1 MSFLLKV
8 VFKSFLFLSLFL
20 FTYNSIAQFGVGNAL
35 KKQAEKILKDQL
47 KEKTEE
53 KRESY
58 DTLSFNYAI
67 AFLDKT
73 ESFENQQKGEGVI
86 KAANFLLRDDEPQ
99 TDLEA
104 ARDIYDFGRLNYKM
118 GNQFMAETNLKLAKL
133 KYEQISGTNEPN
145 YLKTIGLLG
154 LLYSDMGRFTK
165 AEEFTQKAL
174 DGWEELQGKESIG
187 YLAELNNYAVLQ
199 LNLGNFIEAE
209 RIIQQLGKKL
219 NADKENEMLPYAI
232 YLNNEAILNQYMGRA
247 DEALGLMKECT
258 NIAKESLTEKNST
271 YLQFLTNKA
280 ILEQENGDLETA
292 ENTFQQVL
300 DLQESRLKLNAKNDP
315 DYAHMK
321 SNIAALYMQKGEYD
335 KAEEALKLALEI
347 YEDKFGAEHLTT
359 AGTQSDLG
367 NLYRFLGEDEKAEP
381 LLQNALYTRE
391 RKLSKAH
398 PKVVKSQEDLALW
411 FWANDQMESANS
423 YFKRVMETSQ
433 EFIKD
438 YFPAL
443 SEAEKTKYWEQL
455 KPRFFRFYNFALEN
469 HEEYPELLEDFMR
482 YRLATKG
489 ILLSAST
496 ALRNTIFSQNDE
508 ELTTLYE
515 QWLDQKQQLANA
527 YALSDEEIKEQN
539 LNVDSLETAAN
550 QTEKDLSVKSDA
562 FSSAY
567 EGRNTDYKALLS
579 KLKTGQVI
587 VEIVQYPIFD
597 KQLTNENA
605 YAYAILKKGQEKPS
619 IIINKEGNLLENR
632 YYSYYNNVIN
642 QKMKDDYSYAQY
654 WKPLEKEIE
663 NASRIYISPDGIYNQ
678 VNMNT
683 LQQPNG
689 KYLIQDHDIRYVGH
703 PNDILFERSV
713 QSAGQQTAF
722 LMGDPNF
729 NSQSIAQLPG
739 TRKEIEDISKYL
751 SSSMKMQKYLNNE
764 ANESNLKEVKSPKYL
779 HLASHG
785 YFLEDKQAND
795 NLFGVQLQYIRQNP
809 LLRSGL
815 LLSGAGAEE
824 SSGSSQSFNQSNN
837 GFFSAYEAINLN
849 LNNTEMVVLSACE
862 TAKGD
867 VKAGEGVYG
876 LQRAF
881 IVAGAES
888 LVMSLWKVDDTATQ
902 KLMSGFY
909 KENVQ
914 GKAIPDAFRSA
925 QLAMLSEYKHPY
937 YWGAFIM
944 FSR

>member
-1 MSFLLKV
+1 MSFFLKV
-8 VFKSFLFLSLFL
+8 VFKAFVFLSIFL
-20 FTYNSIAQFGVGNAL
+20 CTQKSIAQFGIGDAL
-35 KKQAEKILKDQL
+35 KNKAEKLVKDKL
-47 KEKTEE
+47 REKTEE

-73 ESFENQQKGEGVI
+73 ESFENQQKGEGLI
-86 KAANFLLRDDEPQ
+86 KTADFLLRDGEQQ

-104 ARDIYDFGRLNYKM
+104 TRDIYDFGRLNYKM
-118 GNQFMAETNLKLAKL
+118 GNQFVAETNLKLAKL
-133 KYEQISGTNEPN
+133 MFEQISATDEPN
-145 YLKTIGLLG
+145 YLKTLGLLG

-165 AEEFTQKAL
+165 AEEFTQKAME
-174 DGWEELQGKESIG
+174 GWEVLQGKESIG

-199 LNLGNFIEAE
+199 MNLGNFLEAE
-209 RIIQQLGKKL
+209 KTIKMLDKYLR
-219 NADKENEMLPYAI
+219 AEKENEMLPYAI

-247 DEALGLMKECT
+247 DEALFLMLECT
-258 NIAKESLTEKNST
+258 KIAKESLTEKNST

-292 ENTFQQVL
+292 ENTFKEVL
-300 DLQESRLKLNAKNDP
+300 ELQESRLKLNAKNDP

-321 SNIAALYMQKGEYD
+321 SNIAALYVEKAEYE
-335 KAEEALKLALEI
+335 KAEEALKLGLEI
-347 YEDKFGAEHLTT
+347 YKDKLGEDHLTT
-359 AGTQSDLG
+359 AGTQADLG
-367 NLYRFLGEDEKAEP
+367 NLYRFLGEQEKAED
-381 LLQNALYTRE
+381 LLQAALYTRE
-391 RKLSKAH
+391 RKLSKTH
-398 PKVVKSQEDLALW
+398 PKVVKSKEDLALW
-411 FWANDQMESANS
+411 FWAEGQKAEAKG
-423 YFKRVMETSQ
+423 YFKEVMETSQ

-469 HEEYPELLEDFMR
+469 YSEYPELLEDFVR

-496 ALRNTIFSQNDE
+496 ALRNAIFNQNDE
-508 ELTTLYE
+508 ELTALYE

-527 YALSDEEIKEQN
+527 YALSDEEIKEQSF
-539 LNVDSLETAAN
+539 NVDSLESATN
-550 QTEKDLSVKSDA
+550 QKEKELSVKSDA
-562 FSSAY
+562 FSTAY
-567 EGRNTDYKALLS
+567 EDRNTNYQALLD
-579 KLKTGQVI
+579 KLKPGQVM
-587 VEIVQYPIFD
+587 VEVVQFPIFE
-597 KQLTNENA
+597 KQLTTRNA
-605 YAYAILKKGQEKPS
+605 YAFVILRKDETLPK
-619 IIINKEGNLLENR
+619 IVVNKEGDLLENR
-632 YYSYYNNVIN
+632 YYAYYNNVIN

-654 WKPLEKEIE
+654 WKSIE
-663 NASRIYISPDGIYNQ
+663 NEVGTSSRIYISPDGIYNQ

-683 LQQPNG
+683 MQQPNG
-689 KYLIQDHDIRYVGH
+689 KYLIQDHDIRYIGH
-703 PNDILFERSV
+703 PNDILYKKRA
-713 QSAGQQTAF
+713 QSSGKQTAF

-729 NSQSIAQLPG
+729 NSQNIAQLPG
-739 TRKEIEDISKYL
+739 TKQEIENISNYL
-751 SSSMKMQKYLNNE
+751 SPTMNMQKYLSNE
-764 ANESNLKEVKSPKYL
+764 ANESNLKQVQSPKYL

-815 LLSGAGAEE
+815 LLTGAGAEK

-862 TAKGD
+862 TGKGD

-881 IVAGAES
+881 IIAGAQS

-902 KLMSGFY
+902 K
-909 KENVQ
+909 
-914 GKAIPDAFRSA
+914 
-925 QLAMLSEYKHPY
+925 
-937 YWGAFIM
+937 
-944 FSR
+944 

>member
-1 MSFLLKV
+1 MSFFLKV
-8 VFKSFLFLSLFL
+8 VTKAFLFSSLIF
-20 FTYNSIAQFGVGNAL
+20 FTHNSAAQFGIGDAL
-35 KKQAEKILKDQL
+35 KNKAEKLVKDKL

-73 ESFENQQKGEGVI
+73 ESFENQQKGEGLI
-86 KAANFLLRDDEPQ
+86 KTANFLLRDDEPQ
-99 TDLEA
+99 TDLEV
-104 ARDIYDFGRLNYKM
+104 ARDIYDFGRLNYNI
-118 GNQFMAETNLKLAKL
+118 GNQFLAETNLKLAKL
-133 KYEQISGTNEPN
+133 KYEQISATNEPN

-165 AEEFTQKAL
+165 AEEFTQTAL
-174 DGWEELQGKESIG
+174 DGWDELQGKNSIG
-187 YLAELNNYAVLQ
+187 YLAELNNHAVLQ
-199 LNLGNFIEAE
+199 INLGNYLQAE
-209 RIIQQLGKKL
+209 KIIKQLGDNL
-219 NADKENEMLPYAI
+219 NAEKENEMLPYAI

-247 DEALGLMKECT
+247 DEALGLLEDCT
-258 NIAKESLTEKNST
+258 EIAKESLTEKNST

-280 ILEQENGDLETA
+280 ILEQENGNLKTA
-292 ENTFQQVL
+292 ENTFQEVL

-321 SNIAALYMQKGEYD
+321 SNIAALYVEKGEYE
-335 KAEEALKLALEI
+335 KAEEALQLALEI
-347 YEDKFGAEHLTT
+347 YQDKFGEEHLTT
-359 AGTQSDLG
+359 SGTQADLG
-367 NLYRFLGEDEKAEP
+367 NLYRFLGENEKAEP
-381 LLQNALYTRE
+381 LLQSALYTRE
-391 RKLSKAH
+391 RKLSKTH

-411 FWANDQMESANS
+411 FWANGQIESATS
-423 YFKRVMETSQ
+423 YFKRVMGTSQ

-469 HEEYPELLEDFMR
+469 YNEYPELLEDFMR
-482 YRLATKG
+482 YRLSTKG
-489 ILLSAST
+489 VLLSSST
-496 ALRNTIFSQNDE
+496 ALRNAIFSQNDE
-508 ELTTLYE
+508 ELTRLYE
-515 QWLDQKQQLANA
+515 QWIDQKQQLANA
-527 YALSDEEIKEQN
+527 YALSEEEIKEQN
-539 LNVDSLETAAN
+539 LNVDSLDNAAN

-562 FSSAY
+562 FSTAY
-567 EGRNTDYKALLS
+567 EDRNTDYKAILS
-579 KLKTGQVI
+579 QLKSGQVMI
-587 VEIVQYPIFD
+587 EIVQYPIYD
-597 KQLTNENA
+597 KQLTSDNA
-605 YAYAILKKGQEKPS
+605 YAYLILKKGAEKPS
-619 IIINKEGNLLENR
+619 VIINKEGNLLENR

-654 WKPLEKEIE
+654 WKSMENEIGD
-663 NASRIYISPDGIYNQ
+663 ASRIYISPDGIYNQ

-703 PNDILFERSV
+703 PNDILYERLA

-729 NSQSIAQLPG
+729 NSQNIAQLPG
-739 TRKEIEDISKYL
+739 TKKEIEDISKYL
-751 SSSMKMQKYLNNE
+751 SPSMTMQKYLNSE
-764 ANESNLKEVKSPKYL
+764 ANESNLKQVKSPKYL

-785 YFLEDKQAND
+785 YFLEDKQANH

-815 LLSGAGAEE
+815 LLAGAGKEE
-824 SSGSSQSFNQSNN
+824 SSGSSQSFNQSDN

-862 TAKGD
+862 TGKGD
-867 VKAGEGVYG
+867 IKAGEGVYG

-925 QLAMLSEYKHPY
+925 QLAMLSEYQHPY

>member
-1 MSFLLKV
+1 MTFHLKLSAVSFLILIV
-8 VFKSFLFLSLFL
+8 SFHAHLA
-20 FTYNSIAQFGVGNAL
+20 TAQFGVGSVL
-35 KKQAEKILKDQL
+35 KKQAEKLVKDKL
-47 KEKTEE
+47 KEKTDE

-73 ESFENQQKGEGVI
+73 ESFENQQKGEGLV
-86 KAANFLLRDDEPQ
+86 KTANFLLRDGEPQ
-99 TDLEA
+99 SDLEA

-118 GNQFMAETNLKLAKL
+118 GNQFLAETNLQLAKL
-133 KYEQISGTNEPN
+133 KYEQISATDEPN
-145 YLKTIGLLG
+145 YLKVIGLLG
-154 LLYSDMGRFTK
+154 LIYGEMGRFTK
-165 AEEFTQKAL
+165 AEEFTQIAL
-174 DGWEELQGKESIG
+174 DGWEEMQGNESVG

-199 LNLGNFIEAE
+199 INLGNYLKAE
-209 RIIQQLGKKL
+209 QIISQLGKLL
-219 NADKENEMLPYAI
+219 NSENENEKLPYAI
-232 YLNNEAILNQYMGRA
+232 YINNAAILNQYMGRA
-247 DEALGLMKECT
+247 DQALNLMKKCT
-258 NIAKESLTEKNST
+258 KIAKESLTDNNST

-280 ILEQENGDLETA
+280 ILEQENGDLATA
-292 ENTFQQVL
+292 ENTFQEVL

-321 SNIAALYMQKGEYD
+321 SNIAALYVQKGEYE
-335 KAEEALKLALEI
+335 KAEEALKLALDI
-347 YEDKFGAEHLTT
+347 YENEFGSEHLTT
-359 AGTQSDLG
+359 AGTQADLG
-367 NLYRFLGEDEKAEP
+367 NLYRFLGALDKAEP
-381 LLQNALYTRE
+381 LLQAALYTRE
-391 RKLSKAH
+391 RKLSNNH
-398 PKVVKSQEDLALW
+398 PKVVKSQEDMALW
-411 FWANDQMESANS
+411 FWSSNQIESAKS
-423 YFKRVMETSQ
+423 YFKRVMETSE
-433 EFIKD
+433 EFVED

-443 SEAEKTKYWEQL
+443 SEAEKTKYWEQM

-469 HEEYPELLEDFMR
+469 HQKYPELLEDFMR
-482 YRLATKG
+482 YRLSTKG

-496 ALRNTIFSQNDE
+496 SLRNTIFNQNDE
-508 ELTTLYE
+508 ELTSLYE

-527 YALSDEEIKEQN
+527 YALTEEEIQEQSF
-539 LNVDSLETAAN
+539 NVDSLENAAN
-550 QTEKDLSVKSDA
+550 QTEKELSLKSDA
-562 FSSAY
+562 FSNAY
-567 EGRNTDYKALLS
+567 EDRNTDYRNILNQ
-579 KLKTGQVI
+579 LKPGEVM

-597 KQLTNENA
+597 KQLTAKNA
-605 YAYAILKKGQEKPS
+605 YAYVILKKGASKPE
-619 IIINKEGNLLENR
+619 IVINKSGDLLENR
-632 YYSYYNNVIN
+632 YYAYYNNVIN
-642 QKMKDDYSYAQY
+642 QKMKDDYSYDQY
-654 WKPLEKEIE
+654 WKSMEEE
-663 NASRIYISPDGIYNQ
+663 VGNSSRIYISPDGIYNQ

-703 PNDILFERSV
+703 PNDILFEKSESQV
-713 QSAGQQTAF
+713 GQQKAY

-729 NSQSIAQLPG
+729 DSQLIAQLPG

-751 SSSMKMQKYLNNE
+751 SPKMQMQKYLDNE
-764 ANESNLKEVKSPKYL
+764 ANESNLKMVQSPKYL

-785 YFLEDKQAND
+785 YFLEDQQAND

-815 LLSGAGAEE
+815 LLSGAG
-824 SSGSSQSFNQSNN
+824 SSQGTGSSQSFNQSDN

-862 TAKGD
+862 TGKGD
-867 VKAGEGVYG
+867 VKSGEGVYG

-881 IVAGAES
+881 IVAGAQS

-909 KENVQ
+909 RENVK

-925 QLAMLSEYKHPY
+925 QLAMLNEYKHPY

>member
-1 MSFLLKV
+1 MFLYKTAIRSFLLIT
-8 VFKSFLFLSLFL
+8 LFF
-20 FTYNSIAQFGVGNAL
+20 FTYQSMAQFGLGNVL
-35 KKQAEKILKDQL
+35 KDKAEKIVKDKL

-53 KRESY
+53 KRESF

-73 ESFENQQKGEGVI
+73 ESFENQQKGEGLI
-86 KAANFLLRDDEPQ
+86 KTADFLLNDGEAQ
-99 TDLEA
+99 TELEA
-104 ARDIYDFGRLNYKM
+104 ARDIYDFARLNYKM
-118 GNQFMAETNLKLAKL
+118 GNQFMAETNLQLAKL
-133 KYEQISGTNEPN
+133 EYEKLSATDEPN
-145 YLKTIGLLG
+145 YYKTLGLLG

-165 AEEFTQKAL
+165 AEEFTQRAME
-174 DGWEELQGKESIG
+174 GWDDLQGKESIG

-199 LNLGNFIEAE
+199 INLGNYLEAE
-209 RIIQQLGKKL
+209 KIINTLGKQL
-219 NADKENEMLPYAI
+219 NSEKENEMLPYAI

-247 DEALGLMKECT
+247 DAALSLMMECAE
-258 NIAKESLTEKNST
+258 IAKESLTEKSST

-292 ENTFQQVL
+292 ENTFEQVL

-321 SNIAALYMQKGEYD
+321 SNIAALYVEKGEYE
-335 KAEEALKLALEI
+335 KADDALKLALEI
-347 YEDKFGAEHLTT
+347 YEDELGAEHLTT

-367 NLYRFLGEDEKAEP
+367 NLYRFLGKQDKAEP
-381 LLQNALYTRE
+381 LLQSALYTRE
-391 RKLSKAH
+391 RKLSKTH
-398 PKVVKSQEDLALW
+398 PKVVKSQEDMALW
-411 FWANDQMESANS
+411 FWAEGQKEEAKS
-423 YFKRVMETSQ
+423 YFTRVMDTSQ

-469 HEEYPELLEDFMR
+469 HQEYPELLEDFMR

-496 ALRNTIFSQNDE
+496 ALRNAIFSQNDQ
-508 ELTTLYE
+508 ELTALYE

-527 YALSDEEIKEQN
+527 YALSEEEIKEQSF
-539 LNVDSLETAAN
+539 NVDSLENATN
-550 QTEKDLSVKSDA
+550 QTEKELSLKSEA
-562 FSSAY
+562 FSTAY
-567 EGRNTDYKALLS
+567 EGRNTSYQALLD
-579 KLKTGQVI
+579 KLKPGQVM
-587 VEIVQYPIFD
+587 VEVVQYPIFD
-597 KQLTNENA
+597 KQLTNKNA
-605 YAYAILKKGQEKPS
+605 YAYVILRKGAAKPKIILNQEGS
-619 IIINKEGNLLENR
+619 LLENR
-632 YYSYYNNVIN
+632 YYAYYNNVIN
-642 QKMKDDYSYAQY
+642 QKMKDEYSYAQY
-654 WKPLEKEIE
+654 WASLESEIG
-663 NASRIYISPDGIYNQ
+663 NANRIYISPDGIYNQ
-678 VNMNT
+678 VNLNI
-683 LQQPNG
+683 LQQPSG

-703 PNDILFERSV
+703 PNDILYKKPA
-713 QSAGQQTAF
+713 QSAGKQTAF
-722 LMGDPNF
+722 LMGDPDF
-729 NSQSIAQLPG
+729 DSQSIAQLPG
-739 TRKEIEDISKYL
+739 TRVEIENISKYL
-751 SSSMKMQKYLNNE
+751 SPKMKMQKYLDGE
-764 ANESNLKEVKSPKYL
+764 ANESNLKQVQSPKYL

-795 NLFGVQLQYIRQNP
+795 HLLGVQLQYIRQNP

-815 LLSGAGAEE
+815 LLTGAGGEQ
-824 SSGSSQSFNQSNN
+824 SSGNSQSFNQSDN

-849 LNNTEMVVLSACE
+849 LNSTEMVVLSACE
-862 TAKGD
+862 TGKGD

-909 KENVQ
+909 RENVR

-925 QLAMLSEYKHPY
+925 QLAMMNEYKHPY

>member
-1 MSFLLKV
+1 MSF
-8 VFKSFLFLSLFL
+8 FFL
-20 FTYNSIAQFGVGNAL
+20 THNSIAQFGVGNML
-35 KKQAEKILKDQL
+35 KNKAEKLVKDKL

-53 KRESY
+53 KRDSY

-73 ESFENQQKGEGVI
+73 ESFENQQKGEGLI
-86 KAANFLLRDDEPQ
+86 KTADFLLSDGEPQ
-99 TDLEA
+99 TELES

-118 GNQFMAETNLKLAKL
+118 RNQFMAETNLKLAKL
-133 KYEQISGTNEPN
+133 KYEQLSARNEPN
-145 YLKTIGLLG
+145 YYKTLGLLG
-154 LLYSDMGRFTK
+154 LLYSDMGRYSK
-165 AEEFTQKAL
+165 AGEYTEKAL
-174 DGWEELQGKESIG
+174 DGWEKLQGKESIG
-187 YLAELNNYAVLQ
+187 YLAELNNFAVLQ
-199 LNLGNFIEAE
+199 INLGNFIEAE
-209 RIIQQLGKKL
+209 RIIMQLEEKL
-219 NADKENEMLPYAI
+219 SAEKDNEMLPYAI

-247 DEALGLMKECT
+247 DKALGLMDDCT
-258 NIAKESLTEKNST
+258 EIAKESLTEKNST

-280 ILEQENGDLETA
+280 ILEQENGNLERA
-292 ENTFQQVL
+292 EMLFQNVL
-300 DLQESRLKLNAKNDP
+300 DLQESRMKLNAKNDP

-321 SNIAALYMQKGEYD
+321 SNIAALYAEKGEYD
-335 KAEEALKLALEI
+335 KAKEALLLSLEI
-347 YEDKFGAEHLTT
+347 YKEEFGEEHLTT

-367 NLYRFLGEDEKAEP
+367 NLYRFLGQNEKAEP
-381 LLQNALYTRE
+381 LLQSALYTRE
-391 RKLSKAH
+391 RKLSKTH

-411 FWANDQMESANS
+411 FWSNGQMESAAS
-423 YFKRVMETSQ
+423 YFTKVMKTSQ

-469 HEEYPELLEDFMR
+469 YKEYPQLLDDFMR
-482 YRLATKG
+482 YRLSTKG

-508 ELTTLYE
+508 ELTALYE
-515 QWLDQKQQLANA
+515 RWLDQKQQLANA
-527 YALSDEEIKEQN
+527 YALSDEEINEQS
-539 LNVDSLETAAN
+539 LNVDSLESATN
-550 QTEKDLSVKSDA
+550 QTEKELSVRSEA

-567 EGRNTDYKALLS
+567 EDKNTDYETI
-579 KLKTGQVI
+579 LKELKNGEVM
-587 VEIVQYPIFD
+587 VEIVQYPIFN
-597 KQLTNENA
+597 KQLTTKNA
-605 YAYAILKKGQEKPS
+605 YAYVILKKGVGKPE
-619 IIINKEGNLLENR
+619 IVINKDGDLLENR
-632 YYSYYNNVIN
+632 YYAYYNNVIN
-642 QKMKDDYSYAQY
+642 QKMKDEYSYAQF
-654 WKPLEKEIE
+654 WKKLENKVLG
-663 NASRIYISPDGIYNQ
+663 ASRIYISPDGIYNQ

-683 LQQPNG
+683 MQQPNG
-689 KYLIQDHDIRYVGH
+689 KYLIENHDIRYIGH
-703 PNDILFERSV
+703 PNDILFKKTAQPS
-713 QSAGQQTAF
+713 GNQTAF

-729 NSQSIAQLPG
+729 NSKSIAQLPG
-739 TRKEIEDISKYL
+739 TQKEIESISEYL
-751 SSSMKMQKYLNNE
+751 SPSMKMQKYLNND
-764 ANESNLKEVKSPKYL
+764 ATESNLKQVKSPKYL

-815 LLSGAGAEE
+815 LLTGAGADQA
-824 SSGSSQSFNQSNN
+824 SGSSQSFNQSDN

-862 TAKGD
+862 TGKGD

-909 KENVQ
+909 RENVK

-925 QLAMLSEYKHPY
+925 QLAMLKEYQHPY

>member
-1 MSFLLKV
+1 MTFYLKLTVISLLSIV
-8 VFKSFLFLSLFL
+8 TLF
-20 FTYNSIAQFGVGNAL
+20 FTHDATAQFGVGNAL
-35 KKQAEKILKDQL
+35 KKQAEKLVKDKL
-47 KEKTEE
+47 REKTEE

-73 ESFENQQKGEGVI
+73 ESFENQQKGEGLV
-86 KAANFLLRDDEPQ
+86 KTANFLLRDDEPQ
-99 TDLEA
+99 TDLEE

-133 KYEQISGTNEPN
+133 RYEQISATDEPN

-154 LLYSDMGRFTK
+154 LLYSDMGRYAK
-165 AEEFTQKAL
+165 AEEFTQIAL
-174 DGWEELQGKESIG
+174 DGWEKMQGKESIG

-199 LNLGNFIEAE
+199 INLGNYLEAE
-209 RIIQQLGKKL
+209 RIIQKL
-219 NADKENEMLPYAI
+219 AQNLSSEKENEKLPYAI

-247 DEALGLMKECT
+247 DQALNLMNKCT
-258 NIAKESLTEKNST
+258 QIAKESLTDKNST

-292 ENTFQQVL
+292 ENTFQEVL

-321 SNIAALYMQKGEYD
+321 SNIAALFVAKEEYE

-347 YEDKFGAEHLTT
+347 YEDEFGSEHLTT

-367 NLYRFLGEDEKAEP
+367 NLYRFLGEYEKAEP
-381 LLQNALYTRE
+381 LLQSALYTRE
-391 RKLSKAH
+391 RKLSKTH
-398 PKVVKSQEDLALW
+398 PKVVKSQEDMALW
-411 FWANDQMESANS
+411 FWAKGQTESAKS
-423 YFKRVMETSQ
+423 YFKRVMETS
-433 EFIKD
+433 EKFVED

-443 SEAEKTKYWEQL
+443 SEAEKTKYWEQI

-469 HEEYPELLEDFMR
+469 HQEYPQLLEDFMR
-482 YRLATKG
+482 YRLSTKG

-496 ALRNTIFSQNDE
+496 ALRNTIFNQNDE

-515 QWLDQKQQLANA
+515 IWVDQKQQLANA
-527 YALSDEEIKEQN
+527 YALSDEEIQEQS
-539 LNVDSLETAAN
+539 LNVDSLENAAN
-550 QTEKDLSVKSDA
+550 QTEKELSLKSDA
-562 FSSAY
+562 FSTAY
-567 EGRNTDYKALLS
+567 EDRNTDYQVILN
-579 KLKTGQVI
+579 KLKQGEVM

-597 KQLTNENA
+597 KKLTNKNA
-605 YAYAILKKGQEKPS
+605 YAFVILKKGSSQAE
-619 IIINKEGNLLENR
+619 IVINKEGDLLENR
-632 YYSYYNNVIN
+632 YYAYYNNVIN
-642 QKMKDDYSYAQY
+642 QKMKDDYSYNQY
-654 WKPLEKEIE
+654 WKSLEKEVG
-663 NASRIYISPDGIYNQ
+663 NTSRIYISPDGIYNQ

-689 KYLIQDHDIRYVGH
+689 KYLIQDHDIRYIGH
-703 PNDILFERSV
+703 PNDILYRKASS
-713 QSAGQQTAF
+713 QATAQKAY

-729 NSQSIAQLPG
+729 NSKSIAQLPG

-751 SSSMKMQKYLNNE
+751 SSTMKMQKYLANE
-764 ANESNLKEVKSPKYL
+764 ANESNLKQVKSPKYL

-785 YFLEDKQAND
+785 YFLEDKQSSD

-815 LLSGAGAEE
+815 LLSGAGADEA
-824 SSGSSQSFNQSNN
+824 SGSSQSFNQSDN

-862 TAKGD
+862 TGKGD

-909 KENVQ
+909 RENVQ

-925 QLAMLSEYKHPY
+925 QLAMLNEYKHPY

>member
-1 MSFLLKV
+1 MTFLLRIS
-8 VFKSFLFLSLFL
+8 FKTILFLFLLCFSHKSF
-20 FTYNSIAQFGVGNAL
+20 AQFGIGDVL
-35 KKQAEKILKDQL
+35 KKKAEKLVKEKLQ
-47 KEKTEE
+47 EKTEE
-53 KRESY
+53 KRDSY

-73 ESFENQQKGEGVI
+73 ESFENQQKGEGLI
-86 KAANFLLRDDEPQ
+86 KAADFLLSEDEPQ
-99 TDLEA
+99 TALEEV
-104 ARDIYDFGRLNYKM
+104 RDIYNFGRFNYKI
-118 GNQFMAETNLKLAKL
+118 GNQFLAETNLKLAKYE
-133 KYEQISGTNEPN
+133 YEQISASSEPN

-154 LLYSDMGRFTK
+154 LLYSDMGRFNK
-165 AEEFTQKAL
+165 AEEYTQKAL
-174 DGWEELQGKESIG
+174 EGWENLQGKTSIG

-199 LNLGNFIEAE
+199 LNLGNFLKAE
-209 RIIQQLGKKL
+209 KLMRELGENL
-219 NADKENEMLPYAI
+219 NSEKDNEKLPYAI
-232 YLNNEAILNQYMGRA
+232 YLNNDAILNQYMGRA
-247 DEALGLMKECT
+247 DEALGLMQECSI
-258 NIAKESLTEKNST
+258 IAKESLTEKNAT

-292 ENTFQQVL
+292 ENTFQEVL

-321 SNIAALYMQKGEYD
+321 SNIAALYVTKGEYQ

-347 YEDKFGAEHLTT
+347 YENEFGAEHLTT

-367 NLYRFLGEDEKAEP
+367 NLYRFLGKHEEAEP
-381 LLQNALYTRE
+381 LLQSALYTRE
-391 RKLSKAH
+391 RKLSNTH

-411 FWANDQMESANS
+411 FWANGQTASAIS
-423 YFKRVMETSQ
+423 YFSRVMETSQ

-469 HEEYPELLEDFMR
+469 HEENPELLEDFMR

-496 ALRNTIFSQNDE
+496 ALRNTIFSQNDA
-508 ELTTLYE
+508 ELTALYE

-527 YALSDEEIKEQN
+527 YALSDEEIKEQS
-539 LNVDSLETAAN
+539 LNVDSLESATN
-550 QTEKDLSVKSDA
+550 QTEKQLSVKSEA
-562 FSSAY
+562 FSTAY
-567 EGRNTDYKALLS
+567 EGRNTDYKTILN
-579 KLKTGQVI
+579 KLKTGQVMM
-587 VEIVQYPIFD
+587 EIVQYPIFD
-597 KQLTNENA
+597 KQLTTENA
-605 YAYAILKKGQEKPS
+605 YAYVILKKGADKPK
-619 IIINKEGNLLENR
+619 IVINKEGKLLENR
-632 YYSYYNNVIN
+632 YYAYYNNVIN

-654 WKPLEKEIE
+654 WGIVDEELGS
-663 NASRIYISPDGIYNQ
+663 ATRIYISPDGIYNQ

-689 KYLIQDHDIRYVGH
+689 KYLIQDYDIRYVGH
-703 PNDILFERSV
+703 PNDILLEK
-713 QSAGQQTAF
+713 SAKSDGQQTAF

-729 NSQSIAQLPG
+729 NNNSIAQLPG
-739 TRKEIEDISKYL
+739 TRKEIENISKYL
-751 SSSMKMQKYLNNE
+751 SPSMNIKKYLDNE
-764 ANESNLKEVKSPKYL
+764 ATESNLKQVKSPKYL

-785 YFLEDKQAND
+785 YFLEDKQTNN
-795 NLFGVQLQYIRQNP
+795 NLFGVQLQYINQNP

-815 LLSGAGAEE
+815 LLKGAGAEE
-824 SSGSSQSFNQSNN
+824 SSSTSQSFNQSNN

-862 TAKGD
+862 TGKGD

-888 LVMSLWKVDDTATQ
+888 LVMSLWKVDDMATQ

-909 KENVQ
+909 KDNVQ

-925 QLAMLSEYKHPY
+925 QLAMLNEYQHPY

>member
-1 MSFLLKV
+1 MFFSYKTV
-8 VFKSFLFLSLFL
+8 RYSFLFISLFL
-20 FTYNSIAQFGVGNAL
+20 FAHQSTAQFGIGNAL
-35 KKQAEKILKDQL
+35 KEKAEKLVKDKL

-53 KRESY
+53 KRESF

-73 ESFENQQKGEGVI
+73 ESFENQQKGEGLI
-86 KAANFLLRDDEPQ
+86 KTADFLLNDEEPK
-99 TDLEA
+99 TELEA
-104 ARDIYDFGRLNYKM
+104 ARDIYEFGRLNYKM
-118 GNQFMAETNLKLAKL
+118 GNQFLTESNLKLAKL
-133 KYEQISGTNEPN
+133 RYGQLSATDEPN
-145 YLKTIGLLG
+145 YLKTLGLLG

-165 AEEFTQKAL
+165 AEDFTQQAME
-174 DGWEELQGKESIG
+174 GWENLQGKESIG

-199 LNLGNFIEAE
+199 INLGNYLNAE
-209 RIIQQLGKKL
+209 TIIGELGKQL
-219 NADKENEMLPYAI
+219 HADKENEMLPYAI

-247 DEALGLMKECT
+247 DEALGMMEECT
-258 NIAKESLTEKNST
+258 GIAKESLTEKNST

-280 ILEQENGDLETA
+280 ILEQENGDLQAAEETFM
-292 ENTFQQVL
+292 EVL
-300 DLQESRLKLNAKNDP
+300 ELQESRLKLNAKNDP

-321 SNIAALYMQKGEYD
+321 SNIAALYVEKGEYE
-335 KAEEALKLALEI
+335 KAEQALQLALEI
-347 YEDKFGAEHLTT
+347 YEDELGGEHLTT
-359 AGTQSDLG
+359 AGTQADLG
-367 NLYRFLGEDEKAEP
+367 NLYRFLGEQEKAED
-381 LLQNALYTRE
+381 LLQSALYTRE
-391 RKLSKAH
+391 RKLSETH

-411 FWANDQMESANS
+411 FWAGGQKAEAKR
-423 YFKRVMETSQ
+423 YFNQVMETSQ
-433 EFIKD
+433 DFIKD

-443 SEAEKTKYWEQL
+443 SEAEKTKYWEQM

-469 HEEYPELLEDFMR
+469 YQEYPQLLDDFMA

-489 ILLSAST
+489 ILLTAST
-496 ALRNTIFSQNDE
+496 ALRNAIFSQNDE
-508 ELTTLYE
+508 ELTALYE

-527 YALSDEEIKEQN
+527 YALSDEEIKEQS
-539 LNVDSLETAAN
+539 LNVDSLESATN
-550 QTEKDLSVKSDA
+550 QTEKELSLKSAA

-567 EGRNTDYKALLS
+567 EDRNTNYQALLS
-579 KLKTGQVI
+579 KLKPGQAM
-587 VEIVQYPIFD
+587 VEVVQYPIFER
-597 KQLTNENA
+597 QLTNKNA
-605 YAYAILKKGQEKPS
+605 YAYVLLKAGETKPKIILNSK
-619 IIINKEGNLLENR
+619 GNLLENR
-632 YYSYYNNVIN
+632 YYAYYNNVIN

-654 WKPLEKEIE
+654 WQILEKEIGD
-663 NASRIYISPDGIYNQ
+663 ADQIYISPDGIYNQ
-678 VNMNT
+678 INMNT
-683 LQQPNG
+683 MQQPNG
-689 KYLIQDHDIRYVGH
+689 NYLIQDYDIRYIGH
-703 PNDILFERSV
+703 PNDILYEK
-713 QSAGQQTAF
+713 SAPSTGKQTAF

-739 TRKEIEDISKYL
+739 TRAEIEDISKYL
-751 SSSMKMQKYLNNE
+751 SPKMNMQKYLNNE
-764 ANESNLKEVKSPKYL
+764 ATESNLKKVRSPKYL

-785 YFLEDKQAND
+785 YFLEDMQASN

-815 LLSGAGAEE
+815 LLTGAGAEQ
-824 SSGSSQSFNQSNN
+824 STGSSQSFNQSDN

-862 TAKGD
+862 TGKGD

-881 IVAGAES
+881 IVAGAQS

-909 KENVQ
+909 RENVQ
-914 GKAIPDAFRSA
+914 GKEIPDAFRSA
-925 QLAMLSEYKHPY
+925 QLAMLNEYKHPY

>member
-1 MSFLLKV
+1 MSFSLKI
-8 VFKSFLFLSLFL
+8 FIKSFIYLVFAL
-20 FTYNSIAQFGVGNAL
+20 FTHNAIAQFGVGSVL
-35 KKQAEKILKDQL
+35 KKKAEEIVKDKL
-47 KEKTEE
+47 REKTEE

-73 ESFENQQKGEGVI
+73 ESFENQQKGEGLI
-86 KAANFLLRDDEPQ
+86 KTANFLLRDDEPQ

-104 ARDIYDFGRLNYKM
+104 ARDIYDFGRLNYNM
-118 GNQFMAETNLKLAKL
+118 GNQFLAETNLKLAKL
-133 KYEQISGTNEPN
+133 KYEQISATNEPN

-165 AEEFTQKAL
+165 AEEFTQSAL
-174 DGWEELQGKESIG
+174 DGWEELQGKNSIG
-187 YLAELNNYAVLQ
+187 FLAELNNYAVLQ
-199 LNLGNFIEAE
+199 INLGNYLEAE
-209 RIIQQLGKKL
+209 KIIKHLGKNL
-219 NADKENEMLPYAI
+219 NSEKENEMLPYAI
-232 YLNNEAILNQYMGRA
+232 YLNNEAILNQYMGRV
-247 DEALGLMKECT
+247 DEALGLMQECT
-258 NIAKESLTEKNST
+258 DIAKESLTEKNST

-292 ENTFQQVL
+292 ENTFQEVL

-321 SNIAALYMQKGEYD
+321 SNIAALYVQKGEYD
-335 KAEEALKLALEI
+335 KAEEALNLALEI
-347 YEDKFGAEHLTT
+347 YEDKFGSEHLTT

-367 NLYRFLGEDEKAEP
+367 NLYRFLGENEKAEP
-381 LLQNALYTRE
+381 LLQSALYTRE
-391 RKLSKAH
+391 RKLSKTH

-411 FWANDQMESANS
+411 FWADGQTESAKS

-438 YFPAL
+438 YFAAL

-496 ALRNTIFSQNDE
+496 ALRNTIYSENDE
-508 ELTTLYE
+508 ELTNLYE

-539 LNVDSLETAAN
+539 LNVDSLENEAN
-550 QTEKDLSVKSDA
+550 QTERDLSVKSDA
-562 FSSAY
+562 FSTAY
-567 EGRNTDYKALLS
+567 EGRNTDYKTILNQ
-579 KLKTGQVI
+579 LKPGQLMI
-587 VEIVQYPIFD
+587 EIVQYPIFD
-597 KQLTNENA
+597 QQLTNDNA
-605 YAYAILKKGQEKPS
+605 YAYVILKKGQEKPS
-619 IIINKEGNLLENR
+619 IIINREGNLLENR

-642 QKMKDDYSYAQY
+642 QKMKDDYSYSQY
-654 WKPLEKEIE
+654 WKSMADVIG

-689 KYLIQDHDIRYVGH
+689 KYLIQDYDIRYLGH
-703 PNDILFERSV
+703 PNDVLYEKSV
-713 QSAGQQTAF
+713 GYSGQRTAF

-729 NSQSIAQLPG
+729 NSQNIAQLPG

-751 SSSMKMQKYLNNE
+751 SSSMKMQKYLSSE
-764 ANESNLKEVKSPKYL
+764 ANESNLKQVQSPKYL

-795 NLFGVQLQYIRQNP
+795 NLFGVQLQYIGQNP

-815 LLSGAGAEE
+815 LLTGAGSGE
-824 SSGSSQSFNQSNN
+824 SSGSSQSFNQSDN

-862 TAKGD
+862 TGKGD

-909 KENVQ
+909 RENVQ

-925 QLAMLSEYKHPY
+925 QLAMLNEYKHPY